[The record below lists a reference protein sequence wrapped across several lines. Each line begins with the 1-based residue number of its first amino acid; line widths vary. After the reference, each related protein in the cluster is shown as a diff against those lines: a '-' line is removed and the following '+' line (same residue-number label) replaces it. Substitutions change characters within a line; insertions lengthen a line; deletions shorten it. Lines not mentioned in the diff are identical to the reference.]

1 MDGLEFDPTNVNV
14 LKSTL
19 TPSSDVAEAVY
30 GCLQWSYQLN
40 VDLKRNQIFT
50 FIFYFNWKKRYMWM
64 SQNQ

>member
-1 MDGLEFDPTNVNV
+1 MDGLEFDPTNVNA

-40 VDLKRNQIFT
+40 VDLKRNQILFL
-50 FIFYFNWKKRYMWM
+50 FAILIGKNVVGG
-64 SQNQ
+64 